1 MPSPISGRNLGPAAA
16 ARKVAH
22 VSNTTLRTWL
32 DRGWITA
39 VRVGPRNYLYD
50 LDSVAAMIQPVG
62 PLSDDERV
70 GIAKAVAKS
79 PDPTPEQLAKLRGII
94 HEVDA

>member
-1 MPSPISGRNLGPAAA
+1 MSSPIADRNLGPAAA
-16 ARKVAH
+16 AREVAH
-22 VSNTTLRTWL
+22 VSNTTLRSWL

-62 PLSDDERV
+62 PLSDVERAS
-70 GIAKAVAKS
+70 IAEAVAKS
-79 PDPTPEQLAKLRGII
+79 PDPTPAQLATLRGII